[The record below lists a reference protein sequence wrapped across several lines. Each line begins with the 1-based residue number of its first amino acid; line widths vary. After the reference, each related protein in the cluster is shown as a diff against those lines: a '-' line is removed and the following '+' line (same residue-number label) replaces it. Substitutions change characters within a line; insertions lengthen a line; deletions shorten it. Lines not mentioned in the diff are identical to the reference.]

1 MALRLFEHNEK
12 AYHAAVRMID
22 PQKPTTVYL
31 ASVMRKGENEVGLLR
46 FREKLDSAF

>member
-1 MALRLFEHNEK
+1 MALCLLVNKRMID
-12 AYHAAVRMID
+12 HAEIRMID